1 MAPATARGY
10 GRRVAEDEHPRS
22 DVPEPASED
31 EDVPSTPFDHPFFL
45 PVLLIG
51 FALWF
56 FYDGW
61 FNPDMEWLKFN
72 RYGFAILA
80 VAATYY
86 TVRAVREVRGWECS
100 QCGSR
105 NKSELTR
112 CAECGGETRPA

>member
-1 MAPATARGY
+1 MD
-10 GRRVAEDEHPRS
+10 EDE
-22 DVPEPASED
+22 E
-31 EDVPSTPFDHPFFL
+31 VPSTPFDHPFFL

-86 TVRAVREVRGWECS
+86 TVRAVREVREVRGWACS
-100 QCGSR
+100 QCGSQ
-105 NKSELTR
+105 NKSELTQ
-112 CAECGGETRPA
+112 CAQCGGETRPA

>member
-1 MAPATARGY
+1 MTASGYRG
-10 GRRVAEDEHPRS
+10 RMAEDERS
-22 DVPEPASED
+22 DAPHPESADED
-31 EDVPSTPFDHPFFL
+31 EEVPSTPFDHPFFL

-86 TVRAVREVRGWECS
+86 TVRAVREVRQWTCS
-100 QCGSR
+100 QCGSQ
-105 NKSELTR
+105 NKADLDR
-112 CAECGGETRPA
+112 CEQCGGETRPA

>member
-1 MAPATARGY
+1 MAPETARGY

-22 DVPEPASED
+22 DAPEPASVDED
-31 EDVPSTPFDHPFFL
+31 EEVPSTPFDHPFFL

-72 RYGFAILA
+72 RYGFFVVLA
-80 VAATYY
+80 GALWFTWK
-86 TVRAVREVRGWECS
+86 AVKERREE
-100 QCGSR
+100 
-105 NKSELTR
+105 
-112 CAECGGETRPA
+112 AESGADASNP